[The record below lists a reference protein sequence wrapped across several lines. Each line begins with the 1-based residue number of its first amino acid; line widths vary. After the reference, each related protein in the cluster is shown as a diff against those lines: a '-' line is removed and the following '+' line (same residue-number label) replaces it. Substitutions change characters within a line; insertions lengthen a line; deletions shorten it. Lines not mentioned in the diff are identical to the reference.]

1 MTDLRSI
8 PGVGKATEEDL
19 LALGV
24 DRVEKL
30 IGADPDELFVR
41 LTAYQGGYTDRC
53 NLYVYRCAIYFA
65 QGGRDPR
72 LLKWWSWK
80 DSADPPLELL
90 AAPSD

>member
-1 MTDLRSI
+1 MSDLKTI

-24 DRVEKL
+24 RSVTQL
-30 IGADPDELFVR
+30 VGVDPEELFVR
-41 LTAYQGGYTDRC
+41 LTAYQDGYTDRC

-65 QGGRDPR
+65 QGGRDPD
-72 LLKWWSWK
+72 LLKWWAWK

-90 AAPSD
+90 TV